1 MSNSNLLRW
10 RVVLGGII
18 CQFCAGM
25 LYSWSIY
32 VNPLIEKFGW
42 ERGSVTLTMSITTL
56 LIPVLMIFA
65 GKLLSKLGPTKV
77 ALIGAVSLSLGLVVS
92 SFATTIPVLY
102 LGFGVLGGIGVGF
115 IYGVPIATCVK
126 WFPDRKG
133 FISGLAVAGF
143 GLGSIIFAP
152 ICTALIASI
161 GPSKTFLV
169 QAAITIVGIAIGAPL
184 MKAAPD
190 GYTPKGWTPPVLKKG
205 DTAVHSFKSGE
216 MVKTMQYW
224 FLLIMY
230 LFINMSGLMV
240 IGHAS
245 PISQQIAGL
254 TPLEAG
260 AIVSVLSITNTIG
273 RFLGGAASDKFG
285 AKRVVTVIYVVNT
298 VLLISLSFMTSFILI
313 ALGIGGLA
321 ICFGAMMG
329 SYPSIVLDYFGP
341 KYYSTNYALIFL
353 AYGIGGIIGP
363 QIAVTSVAN
372 TGSYTMSFIII
383 AVGCVAG
390 ALMSIFSKRPVY
402 KKEVVTETM

>member
-1 MSNSNLLRW
+1 MTNSNILRW
-10 RVVLGGII
+10 RVVIGGII

-65 GKLLSKLGPTKV
+65 GKLLSKIGPTKV
-77 ALIGAVSLSLGLVVS
+77 ALIGAVSLSLGLVIS
-92 SFATTIPVLY
+92 GFATTIPVLY

-126 WFPDRKG
+126 WFPDKKG
-133 FISGLAVAGF
+133 LISGLAVAGF

-161 GPSKTFLV
+161 GPSKTFMV
-169 QAAITIVGIAIGAPL
+169 QAAITMVGIAIGAPL

-190 GYTPKGWTPPVLKKG
+190 GYAPKGWTPPVPQNG
-205 DTAVHSFKSGE
+205 ETAVQNFKSGD

-230 LFINMSGLMV
+230 LFINMSGLTV

-254 TPLEAG
+254 TAVEAG

-285 AKRVVTVIYVVNT
+285 AKRVVTLIYVVNT
-298 VLLISLSFMTSFILI
+298 VLLISLSFMTSFTLI
-313 ALGIGGLA
+313 AIGIGGLA
-321 ICFGAMMG
+321 VCFGAMMG

-363 QIAVTSVAN
+363 RIAVSSVAN
-372 TGSYTMSFIII
+372 TGSYTMAFIIL
-383 AVGCVAG
+383 ASGCVVG

-402 KKEVVTETM
+402 KEELVSKTV

>member
-1 MSNSNLLRW
+1 MTNSNILRW
-10 RVVLGGII
+10 RVVVGGII

-92 SFATTIPVLY
+92 GFATTIPVLY
-102 LGFGVLGGIGVGF
+102 LGFGVLGGVGVGF

-126 WFPDRKG
+126 WFPDKKG
-133 FISGLAVAGF
+133 LISGLAVAGF

-161 GPSKTFLV
+161 GPSKTFMV
-169 QAAITIVGIAIGAPL
+169 QAVITMIGIAIGAPL

-190 GYTPKGWTPPVLKKG
+190 GYAPKGWTPPVPKNG
-205 DTAVHSFKSGE
+205 ETAVQNFKSGD

-230 LFINMSGLMV
+230 LFINMSGLTV

-254 TPLEAG
+254 TAVEAG

-285 AKRVVTVIYVVNT
+285 AKMVVTVIYVVNT
-298 VLLISLSFMTSFILI
+298 VLLISLSFMTSFTLI
-313 ALGIGGLA
+313 AIGIGGLA
-321 ICFGAMMG
+321 VCFGAMMG

-353 AYGIGGIIGP
+353 AYGIGGFIGP
-363 QIAVTSVAN
+363 RIAVSSVAN
-372 TGSYTMSFIII
+372 TGSYTMAFIIL
-383 AVGCVAG
+383 ASGCVVG
-390 ALMSIFSKRPVY
+390 ALMSLFSKRPVY
-402 KKEVVTETM
+402 KEEVVPKTA